1 MASLVGNAVF
11 ELLKRET
18 EESDPEDEPAAGEK
32 EIYSSR
38 ALFILIM
45 LLIAALFA
53 SYMLHQ
59 KKIQAVHETV
69 ISIFA
74 GMVAGLVIKLTEGT
88 FIQDTVSFNY
98 QFFFNLLLP
107 PIILASGYELHQANF
122 FRNIGTILTFAFA
135 GTFISAVVLGL
146 FLWLWTRIPLD
157 GFKISFVEAISVG
170 ATLSA
175 TDPVTILAIFNTYKV
190 DPKLYTVIFGESI
203 LNDAIAIVIYD
214 TAQQYRPDGPKGGSL
229 SIVSLFE
236 AIGLFFLVF
245 IGSLLIGIAVG
256 IATALLLKY
265 TLVRK
270 VPKIESCLIILIA
283 YASYYFA
290 NGVFMSG
297 IVSLLF
303 CGITLKHYA
312 YYNMSRRTQLT
323 TKYMFSALAQLSEN
337 FIFIYLGLTLFTKTT
352 LVFKP
357 LFILITVIGICAA
370 RWAAVFPLSKAI
382 NWFIR
387 YRAKRKGQDVADELP
402 HSYQVMLFWAG
413 LRGAVGVA
421 LAAGLTGPNGL
432 ALQATVLVVV
442 VLTVIIF
449 GGTTAR
455 MLEIMGIRTG
465 VVEEIDSDDEFDIET
480 ATNGTYYKSAGNA
493 VGYAPQRR
501 GSVNPAGGG
510 RVGSRSNLNGYS
522 SGNSH
527 SPPVRPL
534 AATSRANSVA
544 GQREREAQQNLLAGA
559 DGSLSYD
566 ENEYS
571 DSDLP
576 PAAKRRS
583 PKRRPSPPPMVDPR
597 GALDGSSD
605 ATAGSGDVP
614 AGGEGALSASGA
626 ISQLFSG
633 TSDEHAAW
641 FTQLDEGFIKP
652 KLLLDQNRK
661 GGGGGM

>member
-1 MASLVGNAVF
+1 MASFIGNTMF
-11 ELLKRET
+11 ELLKREV
-18 EESDPEDEPAAGEK
+18 EESDPEDEPEAGQK
-32 EIYSSR
+32 EIFSSR

-53 SYMLHQ
+53 SYMLQH

-74 GMVAGLVIKLTEGT
+74 GMVAGLIIKLTGST
-88 FIQDTVSFNY
+88 FIQSVVSFDY
-98 QFFFNLLLP
+98 LQFFNLLLP

-203 LNDAIAIVIYD
+203 LNDAIAIVIFD

-229 SIVSLFE
+229 SIVSVFE

-245 IGSLLIGIAVG
+245 LGSLAIGVVVG

-270 VPKIESCLIILIA
+270 FPKIESCLIILIA
-283 YASYYFA
+283 YASYFFS

-357 LFILITVIGICAA
+357 LFILITIIGICAA
-370 RWAAVFPLSKAI
+370 RWAAVFPLSRAI

-387 YRAKRKGQDVADELP
+387 YRAKRQGKDVPDELP

-421 LAAGLTGPNGL
+421 LAAGLSGPNGL

-493 VGYAPQRR
+493 VGYAPQKS
-501 GSVNPAGGG
+501 GHTGAGLNEVGG
-510 RVGSRSNLNGYS
+510 RSNFDSYS

-527 SPPVRPL
+527 SPPVRPNGP
-534 AATSRANSVA
+534 TSRTNSVA
-544 GQREREAQQNLLAGA
+544 GQREREAQQNLLGSS
-559 DGSLSYD
+559 DGSPSYD
-566 ENEYS
+566 ELDYS

-583 PKRRPSPPPMVDPR
+583 PKRRASPQR
-597 GALDGSSD
+597 GGDQRASQGVINHS
-605 ATAGSGDVP
+605 TQGSGDQASSGEP
-614 AGGEGALSASGA
+614 QLTAGGA

-633 TSDEHAAW
+633 SSDEQAAW

-661 GGGGGM
+661 GGGSGG

>member
-1 MASLVGNAVF
+1 
-11 ELLKRET
+11 
-18 EESDPEDEPAAGEK
+18 
-32 EIYSSR
+32 
-38 ALFILIM
+38 M

-53 SYMLHQ
+53 SYMLQH

-74 GMVAGLVIKLTEGT
+74 GMVAGLSIKLTEGT
-88 FIQDTVSFNY
+88 FIQNTVSFDY

-107 PIILASGYELHQANF
+107 PIILGAGYELHQANF

-190 DPKLYTVIFGESI
+190 DPKLYTIIFGESI
-203 LNDAIAIVIYD
+203 LNDAIAIVIFE

-236 AIGLFFLVF
+236 AIGFFFLVF
-245 IGSLLIGIAVG
+245 FGSLLIGVVVG
-256 IATALLLKY
+256 IGTALMLKY

-270 VPKIESCLIILIA
+270 FPKIESCLIILIA
-283 YASYYFA
+283 YASYYFS

-323 TKYMFSALAQLSEN
+323 TKYIFSVLAQLSEN

-370 RWAAVFPLSKAI
+370 RWAAVFPLSRAI

-387 YRAKRKGQDVADELP
+387 YRAKRRGKDVADELP
-402 HSYQVMLFWAG
+402 QSYQVMLFWAG

-493 VGYAPQRR
+493 VGYIPQRSGKSPIATKQMGNR
-501 GSVNPAGGG
+501 TNFDS
-510 RVGSRSNLNGYS
+510 YS
-522 SGNSH
+522 SGNNH
-527 SPPVRPL
+527 SPPIRPT
-534 AATSRANSVA
+534 AASSRANSVG
-544 GQREREAQQNLLAGA
+544 GQREREAQQNLLGGS
-559 DGSLSYD
+559 DGSPSYD
-566 ENEYS
+566 ELDYS

-583 PKRRPSPPPMVDPR
+583 PKRRPSPPQGEIQNPSQSNMAHP
-597 GALDGSSD
+597 
-605 ATAGSGDVP
+605 TAGGGDHGASV
-614 AGGEGALSASGA
+614 EGQLSASGA

-633 TSDEHAAW
+633 TTSEEQGAW

-661 GGGGGM
+661 GGNV

>member
-1 MASLVGNAVF
+1 M
-11 ELLKRET
+11 
-18 EESDPEDEPAAGEK
+18 
-32 EIYSSR
+32 
-38 ALFILIM
+38 
-45 LLIAALFA
+45 
-53 SYMLHQ
+53 
-59 KKIQAVHETV
+59 
-69 ISIFA
+69 
-74 GMVAGLVIKLTEGT
+74 
-88 FIQDTVSFNY
+88 
-98 QFFFNLLLP
+98 
-107 PIILASGYELHQANF
+107 
-122 FRNIGTILTFAFA
+122 TFAFA

-146 FLWLWTRIPLD
+146 FLWLWTRLPLD
-157 GFKISFVEAISVG
+157 GFYISFVEAISVG

-190 DPKLYTVIFGESI
+190 DPKLYTIIFGESI
-203 LNDAIAIVIYD
+203 LNDAIAIVIFE
-214 TAQQYRPDGPKGGSL
+214 TAQQYRSDGPKGGSL

-236 AIGLFFLVF
+236 AVGLFFLIF
-245 IGSLLIGIAVG
+245 FGSLLIGVMVG

-270 VPKIESCLIILIA
+270 FPKIESCLIILIA
-283 YASYYFA
+283 YASYFFS
-290 NGVFMSG
+290 NGVYMSGRIFCTHSYEMEDETDLLAG

-323 TKYMFSALAQLSEN
+323 TKYIFSALAQLSEN

-370 RWAAVFPLSKAI
+370 RWAAVFPLSRAI

-387 YRAKRKGQDVADELP
+387 YRAKRRGKEAVDELP
-402 HSYQVMLFWAG
+402 QSHQVMLFWAG

-421 LAAGLTGPNGL
+421 LAAGLTGKNGL

-480 ATNGTYYKSAGNA
+480 ATNGTYYKSARNA
-493 VGYAPQRR
+493 VGYAPQRS
-501 GSVNPAGGG
+501 GNAVALNKTA
-510 RVGSRSNLNGYS
+510 SRTNFDSYS

-527 SPPVRPL
+527 SPPVRPT

-544 GQREREAQQNLLAGA
+544 GQREREAQQNLLGS
-559 DGSLSYD
+559 DGSPGHD
-566 ENEYS
+566 ELDYS

-583 PKRRPSPPPMVDPR
+583 PKRRPSPPHEENQRPSPN
-597 GALDGSSD
+597 A
-605 ATAGSGDVP
+605 APYPTAGSGDH
-614 AGGEGALSASGA
+614 AGASEGQLSASSA

-633 TSDEHAAW
+633 TSEEQGAW

-652 KLLLDQNRK
+652 KLLLDQNQK
-661 GGGGGM
+661 GGGGGGGV

>member
-1 MASLVGNAVF
+1 MASLMGNAVF

-18 EESDPEDEPAAGEK
+18 EETDPEDEPEAGQK
-32 EIYSSR
+32 EIFSSR

-53 SYMLHQ
+53 SYMLQH

-69 ISIFA
+69 LSIFA
-74 GMVAGLVIKLTEGT
+74 GMIAGLVIKLTEGT
-88 FIQDTVSFNY
+88 FIQNTVSFDY

-107 PIILASGYELHQANF
+107 PIILGAGYELHQANF

-203 LNDAIAIVIYD
+203 LNDAIAIVIFE
-214 TAQQYRPDGPKGGSL
+214 TAQQYRPGSSKGGSL

-236 AIGLFFLVF
+236 AISLFFLVF
-245 IGSLLIGIAVG
+245 FGSLLIGVAVG
-256 IATALLLKY
+256 IATALMLKY

-270 VPKIESCLIILIA
+270 FPKIESCLIILIA

-323 TKYMFSALAQLSEN
+323 TKYIFSALAQLSEN

-370 RWAAVFPLSKAI
+370 RWAAVFPLSRAI

-387 YRAKRKGQDVADELP
+387 YRAKRRGKDVADELP
-402 HSYQVMLFWAG
+402 QSHQVMLFWAG

-493 VGYAPQRR
+493 VGYAPQR
-501 GSVNPAGGG
+501 GGNNVPALNKNS
-510 RVGSRSNLNGYS
+510 SRTNFDGYS

-527 SPPVRPL
+527 SPPVRPT

-544 GQREREAQQNLLAGA
+544 GQREREAQQNLLAGSDA
-559 DGSLSYD
+559 SPSYD
-566 ENEYS
+566 ELDYS

-583 PKRRPSPPPMVDPR
+583 PKRRPSPSHGENAWPPQ
-597 GALDGSSD
+597 GTALNG
-605 ATAGSGDVP
+605 TAGGGDDAPSG
-614 AGGEGALSASGA
+614 ENQLSASGA

-633 TSDEHAAW
+633 TSDEQAAW

-652 KLLLDQNRK
+652 KLLLDQNQKGR
-661 GGGGGM
+661 GGGV

>member
-1 MASLVGNAVF
+1 MW
-11 ELLKRET
+11 ET
-18 EESDPEDEPAAGEK
+18 
-32 EIYSSR
+32 
-38 ALFILIM
+38 
-45 LLIAALFA
+45 
-53 SYMLHQ
+53 
-59 KKIQAVHETV
+59 
-69 ISIFA
+69 
-74 GMVAGLVIKLTEGT
+74 
-88 FIQDTVSFNY
+88 
-98 QFFFNLLLP
+98 
-107 PIILASGYELHQANF
+107 
-122 FRNIGTILTFAFA
+122 
-135 GTFISAVVLGL
+135 
-146 FLWLWTRIPLD
+146 
-157 GFKISFVEAISVG
+157 
-170 ATLSA
+170 
-175 TDPVTILAIFNTYKV
+175 NTQ
-190 DPKLYTVIFGESI
+190 T
-203 LNDAIAIVIYD
+203 
-214 TAQQYRPDGPKGGSL
+214 
-229 SIVSLFE
+229 
-236 AIGLFFLVF
+236 
-245 IGSLLIGIAVG
+245 
-256 IATALLLKY
+256 
-265 TLVRK
+265 
-270 VPKIESCLIILIA
+270 
-283 YASYYFA
+283 
-290 NGVFMSG
+290 G

-387 YRAKRKGQDVADELP
+387 YRARRKGQDVADELP

-421 LAAGLTGPNGL
+421 LAAGLAGPNGL

-501 GSVNPAGGG
+501 GSANPPRGS
-510 RVGSRSNLNGYS
+510 RLGSRSNLNGYS

-534 AATSRANSVA
+534 AATSRANSVG
-544 GQREREAQQNLLAGA
+544 GQREREAQQNLLAGS
-559 DGSLSYD
+559 DGSPSFD
-566 ENEYS
+566 EIDYS

-583 PKRRPSPPPMVDPR
+583 PKRRPSPPQTVDPR
-597 GALDGSSD
+597 AAPDGKSR
-605 ATAGSGDVP
+605 ATDGSGDHP
-614 AGGEGALSASGA
+614 AGGEATLSATGA

-661 GGGGGM
+661 GGGGGV

>member
-18 EESDPEDEPAAGEK
+18 EETDPEDEPEAGQK
-32 EIYSSR
+32 EIFSSR

-53 SYMLHQ
+53 SYMLQH

-69 ISIFA
+69 LSIFA
-74 GMVAGLVIKLTEGT
+74 GMVAGLVIKLTGST
-88 FIQDTVSFNY
+88 FIQNVVSFDY
-98 QFFFNLLLP
+98 LSFFNLLLP

-157 GFKISFVEAISVG
+157 GFRISFVEAISVG

-203 LNDAIAIVIYD
+203 LNDAIAIVIFD

-245 IGSLLIGIAVG
+245 LGSLLIGVVVG

-270 VPKIESCLIILIA
+270 FPKIESCLIILIA
-283 YASYYFA
+283 YASYYFS

-357 LFILITVIGICAA
+357 LFILITIIGICAA
-370 RWAAVFPLSKAI
+370 RWAAVFPLSRAI

-387 YRAKRKGQDVADELP
+387 YRAKRRGKDVTDELP
-402 HSYQVMLFWAG
+402 HSYQVLLFWAG

-421 LAAGLTGPNGL
+421 LAAGLAGPNGL

-480 ATNGTYYKSAGNA
+480 AANGTYYKSTGNA
-493 VGYAPQRR
+493 VGYVPQR
-501 GSVNPAGGG
+501 GSSNAVGLSKA
-510 RVGSRSNLNGYS
+510 GSRSNFGSYS

-527 SPPVRPL
+527 SPPVRPSGP
-534 AATSRANSVA
+534 TSRTNSVA
-544 GQREREAQQNLLAGA
+544 GQREREAQQNLLG
-559 DGSLSYD
+559 GSDSSPSYD
-566 ENEYS
+566 ELDCS

-576 PAAKRRS
+576 PAARRRS
-583 PKRRPSPPPMVDPR
+583 PKRRASPPHGGDPR
-597 GALDGSSD
+597 QPQRPTSHATGDQAASS
-605 ATAGSGDVP
+605 
-614 AGGEGALSASGA
+614 EGALSAGGA

-633 TSDEHAAW
+633 SSDEHAAW

-652 KLLLDQNRK
+652 KLLLDQNQK
-661 GGGGGM
+661 GSNGGV

>member
-1 MASLVGNAVF
+1 MASLVGNTVF
-11 ELLKRET
+11 ELLKREA
-18 EESDPEDEPAAGEK
+18 EETDPEDEPEAGQK
-32 EIYSSR
+32 EIFSSR

-45 LLIAALFA
+45 LLITALFA
-53 SYMLHQ
+53 SYMLQH

-69 ISIFA
+69 LSIFA
-74 GMVAGLVIKLTEGT
+74 GMIAGLVIKLTEGT
-88 FIQDTVSFNY
+88 FIQNTVSFDY

-107 PIILASGYELHQANF
+107 PIILGAGYELHQANF
-122 FRNIGTILTFAFA
+122 FRNLGTILTFAFA

-203 LNDAIAIVIYD
+203 LNDAIAIVIFE
-214 TAQQYRPDGPKGGSL
+214 TAQQYRPGSPKGGSL

-236 AIGLFFLVF
+236 AIGVFFLVF
-245 IGSLLIGIAVG
+245 LGSLLIGVVVG

-270 VPKIESCLIILIA
+270 FPKIESCLIILIA
-283 YASYYFA
+283 YASYYFS

-323 TKYMFSALAQLSEN
+323 TKYIFSALAQLSEN

-370 RWAAVFPLSKAI
+370 RWAAVFPLSRAI

-387 YRAKRKGQDVADELP
+387 YRAKRRGKDAADELP
-402 HSYQVMLFWAG
+402 QSHQVMLFWAG

-493 VGYAPQRR
+493 VGYAPQR
-501 GSVNPAGGG
+501 SSNLPALNKT
-510 RVGSRSNLNGYS
+510 GSRTNFDSYS

-527 SPPVRPL
+527 SPPVRPT

-544 GQREREAQQNLLAGA
+544 GQREREAQQTLLGGS
-559 DGSLSYD
+559 DGSPSYD
-566 ENEYS
+566 ELDYS

-583 PKRRPSPPPMVDPR
+583 PKRRPSPPHGETQWPPQ
-597 GALDGSSD
+597 GA
-605 ATAGSGDVP
+605 AVNPTAGGGDH
-614 AGGEGALSASGA
+614 ATSSEGQLSASGA

-661 GGGGGM
+661 DGGGGV

>member
-1 MASLVGNAVF
+1 M
-11 ELLKRET
+11 
-18 EESDPEDEPAAGEK
+18 
-32 EIYSSR
+32 
-38 ALFILIM
+38 
-45 LLIAALFA
+45 
-53 SYMLHQ
+53 
-59 KKIQAVHETV
+59 
-69 ISIFA
+69 
-74 GMVAGLVIKLTEGT
+74 
-88 FIQDTVSFNY
+88 
-98 QFFFNLLLP
+98 
-107 PIILASGYELHQANF
+107 
-122 FRNIGTILTFAFA
+122 TFAFA

-203 LNDAIAIVIYD
+203 LNDAIAIVIFE

-229 SIVSLFE
+229 TIVSLFE
-236 AIGLFFLVF
+236 AIGIFFLVF
-245 IGSLLIGIAVG
+245 LGSLLIGVVVG
-256 IATALLLKY
+256 IVTALLLKY

-270 VPKIESCLIILIA
+270 FPKIESCLIILIA

-290 NGVFMSG
+290 NGVYMSGMRLDLCFSVGFVQAHLFSG

-357 LFILITVIGICAA
+357 LFIIITVIGICAA

-387 YRAKRKGQDVADELP
+387 YRARRRGKDVADELP
-402 HSYQVMLFWAG
+402 QSYQVMLFWAG

-421 LAAGLTGPNGL
+421 LAAGLTGANGL

-480 ATNGTYYKSAGNA
+480 ATNGTYYKSTGNG
-493 VGYAPQRR
+493 VGYVPQRGLNGQIALDKVGIR
-501 GSVNPAGGG
+501 TNG
-510 RVGSRSNLNGYS
+510 GSRTNLGSYS
-522 SGNSH
+522 SGNSSQ
-527 SPPVRPL
+527 SPPVRPTS
-534 AATSRANSVA
+534 ANSRANSIA
-544 GQREREAQQNLLAGA
+544 GQKEREARQKLLGRG
-559 DGSLSYD
+559 DD
-566 ENEYS
+566 TPTDDDFEYS

-583 PKRRPSPPPMVDPR
+583 PKRRPSPPPGGEQR
-597 GALDGSSD
+597 
-605 ATAGSGDVP
+605 
-614 AGGEGALSASGA
+614 AGGPSSVPPPSSGESAPNVEAHLSASGA
-626 ISQLFSG
+626 INQLFSG
-633 TSDEHAAW
+633 TSEEHAAW

-661 GGGGGM
+661 TGGGHGGGV